1 MLTCHEEILK
11 EKKRSLSCHS
21 SMLGFFKPSSGT
33 HASPPVLLDIEDD
46 DPDDKPT
53 VQKETPDII
62 KLLLVC

>member
-1 MLTCHEEILK
+1 
-11 EKKRSLSCHS
+11 
-21 SMLGFFKPSSGT
+21 MLGFFKPSSGT

-53 VQKETPDII
+53 DQKKTPDII